1 MSISSNFLKT
11 KLIQFS
17 IRELLNRNFFL
28 GGEPKKYILRS
39 NAILLGK
46 RNGVFVINTVLTV
59 LELRKS
65 LGFLS
70 NLFFRFFNSQCLFYF
85 NDLKVKSFFKKNI
98 YNFMPEDKVCNKNIK
113 YFKEQAFFCG
123 NWRGGLIS
131 NGNSFFKVYSS
142 SLYKKCISF
151 DFDVDKKS
159 IFDLKYYFFETQ
171 NLFVLKTKPSIV
183 ISFSEN
189 RMLSKESNSLGIPCI
204 SVIESGIFNPNVD
217 YAIHSNSSKS
227 LFKLYFFLYKGSIFY
242 GRLFKLYS
250 LILKNDVLDSTFLLK
265 NFEVNLKKKKLRNT
279 KNYVK
284 TSRMLNSYLTF
295 IRCRT

>member
-28 GGEPKKYILRS
+28 GGEPKKYNLRS
-39 NAILLGK
+39 NSILLGK
-46 RNGVFVINTVLTV
+46 RNGVFVIDTGLTV

-85 NDLKVKSFFKKNI
+85 KDSTIKNFFKKNVSSFI
-98 YNFMPEDKVCNKNIK
+98 PEDKISSKNIK

-123 NWRGGLIS
+123 SWRGGLIS
-131 NGNSFFKVYSS
+131 NGNSFFKVYNST
-142 SLYKKCISF
+142 LYKKCISF
-151 DFDVDKKS
+151 DFDFDKKS
-159 IFDLKYYFFETQ
+159 ILDLKFYFFDTQ
-171 NLFVLKTKPSIV
+171 NLFVLKNKPSVI

-189 RMLSKESNSLGIPCI
+189 DMLSKEANSLGVPCI
-204 SVIESGIFNPNVD
+204 SVIESGNFNPNVD
-217 YAIHSNSSKS
+217 YAINSNTSRS

-250 LILKNDVLDSTFLLK
+250 LILKNDVLDSAYFLKFFEK
-265 NFEVNLKKKKLRNT
+265 NSKKT
-279 KNYVK
+279 KIRKNIK
-284 TSRMLNSYLTF
+284 QTKDLNKYLNF